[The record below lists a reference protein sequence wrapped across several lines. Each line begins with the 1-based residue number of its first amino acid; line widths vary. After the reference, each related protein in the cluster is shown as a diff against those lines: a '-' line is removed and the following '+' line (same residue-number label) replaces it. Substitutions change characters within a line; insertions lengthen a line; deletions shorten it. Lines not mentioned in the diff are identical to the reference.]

1 MKLELICK
9 PALISVLLLCLL
21 PVSGIAAKWKTGDLN
36 TGELNDVHRK
46 FIQQVLDKGC
56 FAIHGN
62 RIYSGQQEL
71 PEAVMRALPTP
82 PLPEGVVLGY
92 QPDGEQIQLISFHA
106 PDHFQSRLNNISLLA
121 QGNTRLVRHESL
133 RQQIDQ
139 LLQRPSQVVIDRR
152 FYYTSSTE
160 VPVTTQ
166 QLQNALINNL
176 QHPPNNNSALRVATV
191 NSGQLTPF
199 VLVDTPGNHN
209 AGQSVNAYRPLNDN
223 SDANYSTGGGQ
234 YFYHGYT
241 GEITNP
247 VARQFIEGLLNTG
260 YIVIYDRNVYFSNAV
275 ADPQQLPRVINE
287 GSNLPPATRNHVTV
301 LTLNDHGQVAWLN
314 LAMPAI
320 IHSSHNN
327 YGQLTITAD
336 NILNLRSTYTLAAD
350 VIQNYL
356 NQGYLVIFQ
365 GRLYSQTDLMLN
377 PQYIC
382 QLYANAVHASGMMN
396 NTENTLWV
404 FIHNGSIVTHYVVLD
419 LFEQLPW
426 PRITQLPTSTTQ
438 RSSSEFDAAYQP
450 PSMQLP
456 PLQTQALLPTTHQS
470 SPSLSSNSDY
480 ETTVPDHVRL
490 VNDAQAALSRLSAS
504 FNEYPVI
511 IPSAVSGRLGEEQDH
526 FKQPGPSTD
535 SSEKK
540 TSDEEDPNNQNNS
553 NEPDS
558 AGKSAKKKEAK
569 LAKRVRKKAKKNN
582 SATLTDNAYPANS
595 WPHFK
600 YYLVPAVITV
610 FSAIGTP
617 LFYAITSYLQKD
629 KPVEEKSP
637 TSTDNAQQETQ
648 LNKKTFPVA
657 FKKNNYERVDNALA
671 KKLDFV
677 KALMIQKEKIKQEL
691 SDPVLSE
698 LTEKLFDHMPAI
710 LKPVIHR
717 RGELFDPGLFK
728 TNVNTYRSKDY
739 KKTEKALHF
748 IPLKK
753 INTFEKL
760 NLKEKKE
767 IIELTGALIN
777 QSLGKS
783 GLDIFTTFQW
793 HMALCGKPEKLSG
806 LPCHKRVSKL
816 LINQWH
822 NKPSSKAL
830 LVSYTK
836 LFDHKS
842 KPQWLTVAAWP
853 VSGMNKLES
862 EPLILPVL
870 NDKRNLRLIER
881 SPLPQDTIRNL
892 DLSLKLQVEP
902 ERELLNPSLAW
913 QKVRPMDLLGSYFN
927 YETLATRLLL
937 SDGRIRYNVLYKGNI
952 IPPHKALR
960 PYVTESKTE
969 IPCYSLSDK
978 AAELCVKISENWIR
992 GNEFFDLLSQFPDF
1006 KIPQYQL
1013 VTEDNNGNIK
1023 LTSSSKDISERM
1035 QDLHNKP
1042 NKSLFFTFK
1051 SLTRLDEVPVS
1062 RIETILKTYTAE
1074 SIIQNRK
1081 NSLEESLTVL
1091 SICGYIPSAVLL
1103 EQCYKENYNGLHE
1116 VNSDLEQTAFQYLKD
1131 GLPVHYPDLKGHY
1144 VRYLPL
1150 LIASSEGSFFFPVGQ
1165 LIINGRPGNFTWDNK
1180 AGTDKIIH
1188 LPFNPSLPADH
1199 HQYAVVNAPDFFHSF
1214 HIGQALELLHDQ
1226 VGLNKMP
1233 ETATYLTMFSGTSGI
1248 TVTSYF
1254 KGQRIRELGQQ
1265 DN

>member
-1 MKLELICK
+1 MKLELIIK

-21 PVSGIAAKWKTGDLN
+21 PVSGIAAEWKTGDLN

-46 FIQQVLDKGC
+46 FIQQVLDKGY

-71 PEAVMRALPTP
+71 PGAVMRALPTP

-121 QGNTRLVRHESL
+121 QGNTRLIRHEGL

-166 QLQNALINNL
+166 QIQNALINNL

-209 AGQSVNAYRPLNDN
+209 ADQFINAYEPLNDN
-223 SDANYSTGGGQ
+223 SDANYSTEGGQ

-241 GEITNP
+241 QEITNP
-247 VARQFIEGLLNTG
+247 VARWFIESLLNTG
-260 YIVIYDRNVYFSNAV
+260 YVVIYDRTAYFSNAV
-275 ADPQQLPRVINE
+275 ADPQQLLSMINE
-287 GSNLPPATRNHVTV
+287 GSIRPLATRDHVRV
-301 LTLNDHGQVAWLN
+301 LTLNDHSQIAWLN
-314 LAMPAI
+314 LAVPAI
-320 IHSSHNN
+320 MHSSYNN
-327 YGQLTITAD
+327 YGQLTVTAD
-336 NILNLRSTYTLAAD
+336 NILNLQSTYALAAE

-356 NQGYLVIFQ
+356 NQGYMVIFQ
-365 GRLYSQTDLMLN
+365 GRLYSLTDLVLN
-377 PQYIC
+377 PQYIY
-382 QLYANAVHASGMMN
+382 QLYANAVHASGMI

-404 FIHNGSIVTHYVVLD
+404 FMHNGSIVTHYVVLD

-438 RSSSEFDAAYQP
+438 RSSSGFDAAYQP
-450 PSMQLP
+450 SSMQLS

-470 SPSLSSNSDY
+470 SPSLPSNSDY
-480 ETTVPDHVRL
+480 ETTEPDHARL

-511 IPSAVSGRLGEEQDH
+511 IPSAVSGQPGEEQDH
-526 FKQPGPSTD
+526 FKQPRPSTD

-540 TSDEEDPNNQNNS
+540 TSDEEDPNNQDNS

-558 AGKSAKKKEAK
+558 AEKSAKQKEAK
-569 LAKRVRKKAKKNN
+569 LTKRTRKKSKKNN
-582 SATLTDNAYPANS
+582 SATPTDKAYPANS

-610 FSAIGTP
+610 FSAIGAP
-617 LFYAITSYLQKD
+617 LFYAITNYLQQN
-629 KPVEEKSP
+629 KPVEEKPP
-637 TSTDNAQQETQ
+637 TSADNTQQERQ
-648 LNKKTFPVA
+648 LNKKTLPVT
-657 FKKNNYERVDNALA
+657 FKNNNHEQVDNTL
-671 KKLDFV
+671 KNELDFI
-677 KALMIQKEKIKQEL
+677 KSLMIQKEKIKQEL

-717 RGELFDPGLFK
+717 KGELFDAGLFK
-728 TNVNTYRSKDY
+728 TNVKTYRNQDY
-739 KKTEKALHF
+739 KKPDKALHF

-753 INTFEKL
+753 INTFEQL
-760 NLKEKKE
+760 TLKEKKE

-816 LINQWH
+816 LIDQWH
-822 NKPSSKAL
+822 NKPSSEAL

-836 LFDHKS
+836 ISDHEN
-842 KPQWLTVAAWP
+842 KPYWLTVAAWP
-853 VSGMNKLES
+853 VSGINKLES

-881 SPLPQDTIRNL
+881 STLSQDAIRSL
-892 DLSLKLQVEP
+892 DLSLKLQIEP
-902 ERELLNPSLAW
+902 ERELLNPSLTW
-913 QKVRPMDLLGSYFN
+913 QKVRPMDLLGSFFN

-937 SDGRIRYNVLYKGNI
+937 SDGRIRYNVLYKGDI
-952 IPPHKALR
+952 VPPHKALI
-960 PYVTESKTE
+960 PYVTESKAE
-969 IPCYSLSDK
+969 IPCYLLGDK
-978 AAELCVKISENWIR
+978 AAELCVKISGNLIR
-992 GNEFFDLLSQFPDF
+992 GNAFFDLLSKFPDF

-1023 LTSSSKDISERM
+1023 LTSSSKDISERI

-1042 NKSLFFTFK
+1042 NKSLFFAFK
-1051 SLTRLDEVPVS
+1051 SLTRLDEVPAS
-1062 RIETILKTYTAE
+1062 RIETILKTYTTE
-1074 SIIQNRK
+1074 SIIQNRQ

-1091 SICGYIPSAVLL
+1091 SICGYIPLAGLL
-1103 EQCYKENYNGLHE
+1103 EQCYKQNYNGLHE
-1116 VNSDLEQTAFQYLKD
+1116 TNSGVEQIAFQYLKD
-1131 GLPVHYPDLKGHY
+1131 GLPVHYSDLEGHH

-1150 LIASSEGSFFFPVGQ
+1150 IITSSEGFFFFPVGQ
-1165 LIINGRPGNFTWDNK
+1165 LIVNGRPANFIWDNK
-1180 AGTDKIIH
+1180 AGTDKVIH
-1188 LPFNPSLPADH
+1188 LPFNPSLPVDH
-1199 HQYAVVNAPDFFHSF
+1199 HQYVVINAPDVFQSF
-1214 HIGQALELLHDQ
+1214 HIGQPQEFLHDQ
-1226 VGLNKMP
+1226 VGLKEIP
-1233 ETATYLTMFSGTSGI
+1233 ETATYLTMFPGTSRV
-1248 TVTSYF
+1248 TMTSYF